1 MKSPRWRT
9 PVVSYIEEYC
19 LVFDNEDENKLEYT
33 SIHKNFIKLVD
44 ELLCE
49 LIAEV
54 GIEREVFMEACQL
67 STHHKT
73 HYKLV
78 Q

>member
-54 GIEREVFMEACQL
+54 GIEREVFMEAC
-67 STHHKT
+67 
-73 HYKLV
+73 
-78 Q
+78 